1 MQHQTFELQLKVYN
15 LLWNIVQ
22 DVLKHFRKQPK
33 TVESE
38 KLRTK
43 ANNHRSKLART
54 NNIMKKRKNIETRGF
69 DTNAYVSHKQSLNK
83 KQAEKI
89 IELMTE
95 NKNKDGPEAAP
106 DPDDIYTTAYK
117 EHLEELQS
125 TQEYFTNFPRENWT
139 SEELE
144 ILFLTI
150 GNFDRD
156 IRTHDTLKKRQ
167 NIDTRG
173 YDTNA
178 TITRHEYRQHEAAIE
193 QETAAEE
200 ETAPIMEHLH
210 PKMQE
215 YEQNLPEPDN
225 NIRLM
230 TSTPD
235 LKQPTPIIQYHPKGF
250 RPYGQM
256 QDVFN
261 SHAPVKIVGGTYDAG
276 KTYSCVA
283 YIDHLARNYPGAR
296 LTFIHRYQN
305 RIFHNIIPT
314 YEKYLGFKPTSVDH
328 PTPTPIAKY
337 GGEIPIFY
345 EYWNGSRIYMN
356 GLDKPQNLLSDFFDA
371 AFVNQAE
378 LLTFDRWDELTARV
392 SERAGVLPIAFL
404 LGDCN
409 PSTPNHWIRQQT
421 KAGKIEYYEMTFRD
435 NPEIYDPETGEITAR
450 GQRRVEKLENLE
462 GMRYKRG
469 YEGVWASNEGL
480 VFDTFQTDKH
490 IIDNFKIPKKWTR
503 YLSIDWGFRNAA
515 SCIWW
520 ARDKDKRLYAYKEIY
535 KTHLTVPDFIELIKK
550 NCTDKESFRY
560 VSVDNANQDAI
571 QQLRDAGFRI
581 QQPKKSRVAQID
593 IIKQRLKID
602 KTGNPSIAFFRDRL
616 VHDPDPSLQEEYR
629 PTDVVD
635 EFLTCTY
642 DAKIT
647 GTGKDDEAIKGDHHG
662 IDGTAYLLLS
672 QKQNSTVGTGKHIC
686 FAVGIPKE
694 RWDPDK
700 HIGGIDPEEFEKKLN
715 ERKKNEKNKTEY
727 VRTVLP
733 GLGRR

>member
-1 MQHQTFELQLKVYN
+1 
-15 LLWNIVQ
+15 
-22 DVLKHFRKQPK
+22 
-33 TVESE
+33 
-38 KLRTK
+38 
-43 ANNHRSKLART
+43 
-54 NNIMKKRKNIETRGF
+54 
-69 DTNAYVSHKQSLNK
+69 
-83 KQAEKI
+83 
-89 IELMTE
+89 
-95 NKNKDGPEAAP
+95 
-106 DPDDIYTTAYK
+106 
-117 EHLEELQS
+117 
-125 TQEYFTNFPRENWT
+125 
-139 SEELE
+139 
-144 ILFLTI
+144 
-150 GNFDRD
+150 
-156 IRTHDTLKKRQ
+156 
-167 NIDTRG
+167 
-173 YDTNA
+173 
-178 TITRHEYRQHEAAIE
+178 
-193 QETAAEE
+193 
-200 ETAPIMEHLH
+200 
-210 PKMQE
+210 MQE
-215 YEQNLPEPDN
+215 YEQNLPQPETDTPNPGRSDLPVATVNPNLPGATVNPNLPVANEPDN

-250 RPYGQM
+250 RPYGRM
-256 QDVFN
+256 QDVFK

-314 YEKYLGFKPTSVDH
+314 YEKYLGFKPTSIDN
-328 PTPTPIAKY
+328 PNPTPIAKY

-392 SERAGVLPIAFL
+392 SERAGALPIAFL

-421 KAGKIEYYEMTFRD
+421 KAGKIEYFEMTFRD
-435 NPEIYDPETGEITAR
+435 NPEIYHPETGEITIT

-469 YEGVWASNEGL
+469 YEGVSAPNEGL

-535 KTHLTVPDFIELIKK
+535 KTHLTVPDFIALIKK

-571 QQLRDAGFRI
+571 QQLRNAGFRI

-602 KTGNPSIAFFRDRL
+602 KTGNPSIVFFRDRL
-616 VHDPDPSLQEEYR
+616 VHDPDPVLQEEYR

-642 DAKIT
+642 DEKIT

-672 QKQNSTVGTGKHIC
+672 QRQNRTIGTSKHLC
-686 FAVGIPKE
+686 FAVGVPKE
-694 RWDPDK
+694 EWDPEK
-700 HIGGIDPEEFEKKLN
+700 HIGGVDPEEFQKKLD
-715 ERKKNEKNKTEY
+715 EIEKQNDEEPNKTPKFII
-727 VRTVLP
+727 P
-733 GLGRR
+733 GVPMPNR